1 MKELLEEL
9 KDIED
14 QLENLY
20 NMGCNDESLVDER
33 RRVQTLIRNY
43 GL

>member
-9 KDIED
+9 KSIED
-14 QLENLY
+14 KLDELY
-20 NMGCNDESLVDER
+20 NMGANDETLVDER